1 MLPLH
6 RSVTCEISKS
16 SRQTERNPL
25 TKKDYEAFAEMFADV
40 ETNLVQPIRSEKSRA
55 VARTVARHIQTR
67 AADIFADDNPR
78 FSRARFFAAC
88 TRAERE
94 REGYDDYVIYDNV
107 ARIWTSNGSTSRT
120 EEPS

>member
-1 MLPLH
+1 
-6 RSVTCEISKS
+6 V
-16 SRQTERNPL
+16 

-40 ETNLVQPIRSEKSRA
+40 ETSIIAPIRSTKSRV

-88 TRAERE
+88 TRAEKDGHDGE
-94 REGYDDYVIYDNV
+94 YY
-107 ARIWTSNGSTSRT
+107 GSPVNYLRH
-120 EEPS
+120 PAWVVDH